1 MPMRFPSL
9 TRLREWRFLQLTVFI
24 GIWMLLVPRLA
35 DRWLAQVLVQV
46 ILLNSVLLTLWT
58 GREKKHK
65 RRLTLAFWGLSLIA
79 SLVVLLPIASGY
91 EEFLYKVEIA
101 ARVPVLIACAVGI
114 LVYVFGRGSVT
125 LDGIFAAIAAYLL
138 IAIAFAHVYLL
149 LLASAPDSFRL
160 PEPIT
165 ESTDA
170 ALASSMVYFSF
181 VTIATLGYG
190 DVLPHTDVARMLAVI
205 EAVVGQF
212 YVAVIVALL
221 VSKFVSPAAS
231 VIPAPTVDTRPSKHE

>member
-1 MPMRFPSL
+1 
-9 TRLREWRFLQLTVFI
+9 
-24 GIWMLLVPRLA
+24 MLLAPRLA

-46 ILLNSVLLTLWT
+46 VLLNSMLVTLWT
-58 GREKKHK
+58 GLEGKHK

-79 SLVVLLPIASGY
+79 SLVALLPIAPGHQ
-91 EEFLYKVEIA
+91 ELLYQVEIA
-101 ARVPVLIACAVGI
+101 ARVPVLTACAVGI
-114 LVYVFGRGSVT
+114 LVYVFGRSSVT

-149 LLASAPDSFRL
+149 LLASAPESFRL

-165 ESTDA
+165 ESTDS
-170 ALASSMVYFSF
+170 ALAGSMVYFSF

-190 DVLPHTDVARMLAVI
+190 DVLPHTDLARTLAVI

-221 VSKFVSPAAS
+221 VSKFVAPDAADS
-231 VIPAPTVDTRPSKHE
+231 AVPQIGSNSARNG